1 VEGGLLTFLKKTA
14 PKRMTTSAPSSE
26 ITLAPTTM
34 PTLPGGNV
42 TLNDE
47 SKCGQKQGDF
57 DQQSWV
63 IAVLLAVFAA
73 LLNNLGVNL
82 QKLAWTKKQSSTISP
97 SVYRTYWLLGM
108 SAVVMASVFDFVAL
122 AFGPQS
128 VIAPLGAL
136 TMVANAFIAPWMHG
150 EKLHPSVLKATAVII
165 VGCAMSVAA
174 ASHSNNICD
183 VDSLFSLY
191 FTGRFAIYICLV
203 AGSILSIIFFIRRAE
218 GFKAELGEES
228 VEYQKVFRFHRLSY
242 AAVSGI
248 FGAQSV
254 LFARTVDLLFVGSTR
269 HGGFF
274 LAYPGTYMVVF
285 CLVSSIV
292 LQIYWLN
299 QGLARFESLYNVPI
313 FTSTWIV
320 GTVLGGGVFY
330 GEFADFNW
338 LQAILF
344 PLGVILCCV
353 GVFFLSRETETDNPQ
368 TQGIHLDEDEEVGTL
383 GSGKN
388 GARVVDDDSASQN
401 GEDTRRVDL
410 LGLPQKGSKKAMV
423 FT

>member
-1 VEGGLLTFLKKTA
+1 
-14 PKRMTTSAPSSE
+14 MTEP
-26 ITLAPTTM
+26 
-34 PTLPGGNV
+34 PTLPPSVNTTGTNI
-42 TLNDE
+42 TDE
-47 SKCGQKQGDF
+47 AKCGENQGEF
-57 DQQSWV
+57 DQNSWI
-63 IAVLLAVFAA
+63 IAVVLAIFAA

-150 EKLHPSVLKATAVII
+150 EKLHPRVLKATAVII
-165 VGCAMSVAA
+165 LGCATAVAA
-174 ASHSNNICD
+174 ASHSNAICD

-191 FTGRFAIYICLV
+191 FTGRFAIYICLE
-203 AGSILSIIFFIRRAE
+203 AGTILSIIFFIRRAE
-218 GFKAELGEES
+218 NLKAELGEES
-228 VEYQKVFRFHRLSY
+228 IEYQKVFRLHRLSY

-292 LQIYWLN
+292 LQLYWLN

-330 GEFADFNW
+330 GEFADFSVV
-338 LQAILF
+338 QAILF

-353 GVFFLSRETETDNPQ
+353 GVFFLSQGTEDDHVQ
-368 TQGIHLDEDEEVGTL
+368 TEGIRLEQDEEDSL
-383 GSGKN
+383 GNKSTGQT
-388 GARVVDDDSASQN
+388 DDESSQN
-401 GEDTRRVDL
+401 GREDTRRVDL
-410 LGLPQKGSKKAMV
+410 LGLPQKGSKKSLV

>member
-1 VEGGLLTFLKKTA
+1 
-14 PKRMTTSAPSSE
+14 
-26 ITLAPTTM
+26 
-34 PTLPGGNV
+34 
-42 TLNDE
+42 
-47 SKCGQKQGDF
+47 
-57 DQQSWV
+57 
-63 IAVLLAVFAA
+63 
-73 LLNNLGVNL
+73 
-82 QKLAWTKKQSSTISP
+82 
-97 SVYRTYWLLGM
+97 
-108 SAVVMASVFDFVAL
+108 
-122 AFGPQS
+122 
-128 VIAPLGAL
+128 
-136 TMVANAFIAPWMHG
+136 MHK

-165 VGCAMSVAA
+165 VGCATSVAA

-191 FTGRFAIYICLV
+191 FTGRFAVYICIV
-203 AGSILSIIFFIRRAE
+203 AGTILSLIFFIRRAE
-218 GFKAELGEES
+218 GLKADLGQES

-274 LAYPGTYMVVF
+274 LAYPGTYMVIF
-285 CLVSSIV
+285 CLVSCIV

-330 GEFADFNW
+330 GEFAEFTWIQW
-338 LQAILF
+338 LLF
-344 PLGVILCCV
+344 PLGIVLCCI
-353 GVFFLSRETETDNPQ
+353 GVFLLSQGSEEDHPQ
-368 TQGIHLDEDEEVGTL
+368 TEGIHMEDEDEEEGTAL
-383 GSGKN
+383 GSKN
-388 GARVVDDDSASQN
+388 DENASQN

-410 LGLPQKGSKKAMV
+410 LGLPPKGSKRALV